1 MKTSTAT
8 ASQIE
13 ALYRARSQAY
23 LNSATAYLGDGD
35 AALEVVQETFALALR
50 RRDSFRGKSSLETWV
65 WRIMLNATRDWQ
77 RRSRNHEV
85 ANPTDQAE
93 KHMPQFTDDLRSAL
107 LSLPER
113 QRLAVFLRYYADLS
127 YRQIAE
133 VLEITPG
140 TVAASLHAAHATLR
154 QEMEVAG

>member
-1 MKTSTAT
+1 VPAT
-8 ASQIE
+8 ASEIE
-13 ALYRARSQAY
+13 ALYRARSQAL

-50 RRDSFRGKSSLETWV
+50 GRGSFRGKSSLETWV
-65 WRIMLNATRDWQ
+65 WRIMLNAARDWQ
-77 RRSRNHEV
+77 RRSRNLEV
-85 ANPTDQAE
+85 ANPIDQADE
-93 KHMPQFTDDLRSAL
+93 QTPELADELRSML

-127 YRQIAE
+127 YRQIAD

-140 TVAASLHAAHATLR
+140 TVAASLHAAHAALR
-154 QEMEVAG
+154 QEMEVAR